1 MKEHRL
7 DQLGLEE
14 QLPGYS
20 PIRGAPWVGISPRS
34 LESIRRPTKTSTS
47 RVEAIA
53 EAIASRARRRSPISA
68 ARPMRRDS
76 VGDLGSLVG
85 CGYSHVSGFDES
97 SAVAEEESR
106 TPSFLSRHFPG
117 PELPP
122 VRATLQSLAR
132 ERIFEPGCLHY
143 RRSFGQPDLRRRARR
158 RR

>member
-7 DQLGLEE
+7 DQLGLQE

-34 LESIRRPTKTSTS
+34 LESISRPTKTSTS
-47 RVEAIA
+47 RVEGIA

-68 ARPMRRDS
+68 ARPTRRDS
-76 VGDLGSLVG
+76 VGDLGSFVG

-97 SAVAEEESR
+97 SAVAEG

-122 VRATLQSLAR
+122 VRATLQRLAR
-132 ERIFEPGCLHY
+132 EPII
-143 RRSFGQPDLRRRARR
+143 
-158 RR
+158 